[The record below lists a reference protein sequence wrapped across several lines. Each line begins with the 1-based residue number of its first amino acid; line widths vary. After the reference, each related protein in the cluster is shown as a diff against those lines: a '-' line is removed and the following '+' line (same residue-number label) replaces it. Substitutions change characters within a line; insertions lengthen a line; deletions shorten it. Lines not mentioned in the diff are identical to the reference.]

1 MNLYLCM
8 SLSSCSCHD
17 VFLHQVP
24 LFIQKCSS
32 SAYYVPGAGM
42 QQWTRSS
49 KISTLVEYTKS
60 KQVCKGCVPQMVLSI
75 KGKNRVK
82 RGRGHGKIRSSPC
95 SFNWGFTRAALRRW
109 HMGKEPQEARRWT
122 RWPCGEHARRKEERQ
137 MGRTVPWESENHIGA
152 LGRERRRDEG
162 KASGR

>member
-1 MNLYLCM
+1 MCFSIKCLCSSKNVPQAPTM
-8 SLSSCSCHD
+8 FQVLGCSSEQGRQKSLLSWN
-17 VFLHQVP
+17 
-24 LFIQKCSS
+24 IQK
-32 SAYYVPGAGM
+32 V
-42 QQWTRSS
+42 S
-49 KISTLVEYTKS
+49 K
-60 KQVCKGCVPQMVLSI
+60 CVPQMVLST

-82 RGRGHGKIRSSPC
+82 RARTGHGKIRSSPC